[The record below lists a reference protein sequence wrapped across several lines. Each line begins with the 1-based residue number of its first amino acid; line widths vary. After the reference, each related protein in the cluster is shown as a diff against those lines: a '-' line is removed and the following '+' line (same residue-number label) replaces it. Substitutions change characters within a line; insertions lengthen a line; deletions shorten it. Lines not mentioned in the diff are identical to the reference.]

1 VSGSP
6 GEILP
11 GDPFTTITPRSD
23 FRTAVHAARQIASDL
38 AGLIASIEAL
48 MSNHEEAGARLKQ
61 LEQQHEELRLQGERL
76 RQERDDLARNLAE
89 LRVAHEALLRRQE
102 RSQGGQ
108 LRKVMVVDDA
118 PSDLRMME
126 SILRSAGHDVV
137 AYAHGERIE
146 DEVAAHQPDLV
157 LLDIVMPE
165 RNGYEI
171 LRALKKD
178 ERTKHTPV
186 VIVTGRSQESDR
198 VWSRRQGAD
207 DYITKPFASEELLT
221 IVQKLA
227 G

>member
-1 VSGSP
+1 V
-6 GEILP
+6 
-11 GDPFTTITPRSD
+11 
-23 FRTAVHAARQIASDL
+23 AS
-38 AGLIASIEAL
+38 
-48 MSNHEEAGARLKQ
+48 HEEAGARLEQ
-61 LEQQHEELRLQGERL
+61 LEHQHDDLRREVENL
-76 RQERDDLARNLAE
+76 RRERDDLARSLAE
-89 LRVAHEALLRRQE
+89 VRAAHEALLRRHE

-108 LRKVMVVDDA
+108 RCKVMVVDDA

-126 SILRSAGHDVV
+126 TILKSAGHDVFT
-137 AYAHGERIE
+137 YADGEGIE
-146 DEVAAHQPDLV
+146 DKVAAQNPDLV

-198 VWSRRQGAD
+198 VWSKRQGAD
-207 DYITKPFASEELLT
+207 EYVTKPFAPEELLT
-221 IVQKLA
+221 IVEKLT